1 MLANADCQT
10 HYWCLTHRIR
20 DQARSHME
28 SHNNNKMLFQRLNA
42 MAAPAPP
49 LSHDAIIQDSWSR
62 CRAFGLD
69 HQSAPAFDQLP
80 ADGIAQLLES
90 QNSLVQTTHQEVLP
104 YYENILSNSNCLIM
118 LADNQ
123 GQVLTS
129 WGTQRFIEPSL
140 TRGFSAGAS
149 WIERCS
155 GTNAI
160 GTALACE
167 QAVHIEHDEHFLKAN
182 RFMTGSAAPIFDA
195 ERKVIAVLDVSSDS
209 YLPPS
214 HTLGM
219 VKMMSQTVENR
230 LILNLFHG
238 QHFQLT
244 FNTGLNNL
252 DSQWAGLLIF
262 DETGQVL
269 SANRRADNLLGIS
282 LSRVSVESLFKV
294 SLLELLNQ
302 PDGLP
307 FALQASGRNRFQCLL
322 KRPKQ
327 APIQARLLSETKSS
341 ETKSAESTAPAS
353 IAISL
358 NTLHFGDSRVE
369 KAVRQ
374 AERLLEKD
382 IPLLI
387 HGETGVGKE
396 VFVKAL
402 HQASSR
408 SKQPFIAVNCAAI
421 PAELVESELFGY
433 EKGAFTGANQKGSIG
448 LIRKADKG
456 TLFLDEIG
464 DMPLPTQARLLRVLQ
479 ERCVQ
484 PVGSSELFPVDIRII
499 SATNRS
505 LREQVQLGRFRE
517 DLYYRIGG
525 LTLELPPLRERSD
538 KQALFKRLWEQHR
551 EPSQWAG
558 LSPEVMELFS
568 RHPWPGNLRQV
579 SSVMQVA
586 LAMAE
591 EQPVRPEHLPDD
603 FFVDLEMEPVD
614 SPEPVA
620 VDLNDA
626 EQLNRQLQAAGGNI
640 SHLARRLG
648 VSRNTLYKRLR
659 QVE

>member
-1 MLANADCQT
+1 
-10 HYWCLTHRIR
+10 
-20 DQARSHME
+20 
-28 SHNNNKMLFQRLNA
+28 
-42 MAAPAPP
+42 MAAPALP

-80 ADGIAQLLES
+80 AADIAQLLER
-90 QNSLVQTTHQEVLP
+90 QQSLVQTTHQEMLP

-149 WIERCS
+149 WMERCS

-262 DETGQVL
+262 DESGQVL

-302 PDGLP
+302 PEGLP
-307 FALQASGRNRFQCLL
+307 FALQASGRNRFQCLI

-327 APIQARLLSETKSS
+327 VPIQARVF
-341 ETKSAESTAPAS
+341 AEPSVPTPD
-353 IAISL
+353 AISL
-358 NTLHFGDSRVE
+358 NSLHFGDSRVE

-402 HQASSR
+402 HHASSR

-499 SATNRS
+499 SATNRA

-525 LTLELPPLRERSD
+525 LTLELPPLRERTD
-538 KQALFKRLWEQHR
+538 KQALFKRIWEQHR
-551 EPSQWAG
+551 EPAQWAG
-558 LSPEVMELFS
+558 LSREVMELFS

-603 FFVDLEMEPVD
+603 FFVDLEMEPAD
-614 SPEPVA
+614 SPEPLA

-626 EQLNRQLQAAGGNI
+626 EDLNRQLQAAGGNI

-659 QVE
+659 QAE

>member
-1 MLANADCQT
+1 
-10 HYWCLTHRIR
+10 
-20 DQARSHME
+20 
-28 SHNNNKMLFQRLNA
+28 
-42 MAAPAPP
+42 MAVPASP

-69 HQSAPAFDQLP
+69 HHSVPTFDQLP
-80 ADGIAQLLES
+80 AAGIAQLLES
-90 QNSLVQTTHQEVLP
+90 QHSLVQTTHQEVLP

-302 PDGLP
+302 PEGLP

-327 APIQARLLSETKSS
+327 LPIQARVF
-341 ETKSAESTAPAS
+341 AEPTVSPPA
-353 IAISL
+353 AISL
-358 NTLHFGDSRVE
+358 STLHFGDSRVE

-456 TLFLDEIG
+456 TLFLDEVG

-484 PVGSSELFPVDIRII
+484 PVGSSELFAVDIRII

-538 KQALFKRLWEQHR
+538 KEALFKRLWEQHR
-551 EPSQWAG
+551 EPAQWAG
-558 LSPEVMELFS
+558 LSREVMALFN

-591 EQPVRPEHLPDD
+591 EQPVKPEHLPDD
-603 FFVDLEMEPVD
+603 FFVDLEMEPVET
-614 SPEPVA
+614 PEPLA

-626 EQLNRQLQAAGGNI
+626 EDLNRLLQAAGGNI

-659 QVE
+659 QTE

>member
-1 MLANADCQT
+1 
-10 HYWCLTHRIR
+10 
-20 DQARSHME
+20 
-28 SHNNNKMLFQRLNA
+28 
-42 MAAPAPP
+42 MAAPAPA
-49 LSHDAIIQDSWSR
+49 LSHEAIIQASWSR
-62 CRAFGLD
+62 CRAFGLN
-69 HQSAPAFDQLP
+69 HQSVPAFDQLP
-80 ADGIAQLLES
+80 AEGIAQLLES
-90 QNSLVQTTHQEVLP
+90 QHSLVQTTHQEVLP

-129 WGTQRFIEPSL
+129 WGTQRFIEPKL
-140 TRGFSAGAS
+140 AHGFSAGAS
-149 WIERCS
+149 WMERCS

-230 LILNLFHG
+230 LILNLFRG
-238 QHFQLT
+238 EHFQLT

-269 SANRRADNLLGIS
+269 SANRRADNLLGLR
-282 LSRVSVESLFKV
+282 LSRVSIESLFKV

-307 FALQASGRNRFQCLL
+307 FALQASGSNRFQCLL
-322 KRPKQ
+322 RRPQQVTVK
-327 APIQARLLSETKSS
+327 ARVFS
-341 ETKSAESTAPAS
+341 ESTPSSAPVANV
-353 IAISL
+353 ISL
-358 NTLHFGDSRVE
+358 NTLHLGDSRVE

-408 SKQPFIAVNCAAI
+408 SKQPFVAVNCAAI

-448 LIRKADKG
+448 LIRKADRG

-484 PVGSSELFPVDIRII
+484 PVGSAELFPVDIRII
-499 SATNRS
+499 SATNRL

-551 EPSQWAG
+551 EPTQWAG
-558 LSPEVMELFS
+558 LSREVLDLFE

-579 SSVMQVA
+579 SSVLQVA

-591 EQPVRPEHLPDD
+591 EQPIRPEHLPDD
-603 FFVDLEMEPVD
+603 FFIDLEMEPVET
-614 SPEPVA
+614 PEPLT
-620 VDLNDA
+620 VDLNDI
-626 EQLNRQLQAAGGNI
+626 EDLNRQLQAVGGNI

-659 QVE
+659 QLES

>member
-1 MLANADCQT
+1 
-10 HYWCLTHRIR
+10 
-20 DQARSHME
+20 
-28 SHNNNKMLFQRLNA
+28 
-42 MAAPAPP
+42 MALPALP

-62 CRAFGLD
+62 CRAFGLN

-80 ADGIAQLLES
+80 AEGIAQLLES
-90 QNSLVQTTHQEVLP
+90 QHSLVQTTHQEVLP

-149 WIERCS
+149 WLEHCS

-262 DETGQVL
+262 DESGQVL
-269 SANRRADNLLGIS
+269 SANRRADNLLGIR
-282 LSRVSVESLFKV
+282 LSRVSVESLFNV

-302 PDGLP
+302 PEGLP
-307 FALQASGRNRFQCLL
+307 FALQTRGRNRFQCLL

-327 APIQARLLSETKSS
+327 APIQPRLFSES
-341 ETKSAESTAPAS
+341 KSADPKSAVADAKPAT
-353 IAISL
+353 ISL
-358 NTLHFGDSRVE
+358 KTLHFGDSRVE

-408 SKQPFIAVNCAAI
+408 HKQAFIAVNCAAI

-484 PVGSSELFPVDIRII
+484 PVGSSELFPVDLRII

-538 KQALFKRLWEQHR
+538 KEALFKRLWEQHR
-551 EPSQWAG
+551 EPTQWAG
-558 LSPEVMELFS
+558 LSRDVLELFE

-603 FFVDLEMEPVD
+603 FFVDLEMEPVE
-614 SPEPVA
+614 SAPPLG
-620 VDLNDA
+620 VDLNDIEA
-626 EQLNRQLQAAGGNI
+626 LNRELKAAGGNI

-659 QVE
+659 QAE

>member
-1 MLANADCQT
+1 
-10 HYWCLTHRIR
+10 
-20 DQARSHME
+20 
-28 SHNNNKMLFQRLNA
+28 
-42 MAAPAPP
+42 MALPALP

-62 CRAFGLD
+62 CRAFGLN

-80 ADGIAQLLES
+80 AEGIAQLLES
-90 QNSLVQTTHQEVLP
+90 QHSLVQTTHQEVLP

-149 WIERCS
+149 WLEHCS

-262 DETGQVL
+262 DESGQVL
-269 SANRRADNLLGIS
+269 SANRRADNLLGIR
-282 LSRVSVESLFKV
+282 LSRVSVESLFNV

-302 PDGLP
+302 PEGLP
-307 FALQASGRNRFQCLL
+307 FALQTRGRNRFQCLL

-327 APIQARLLSETKSS
+327 APIQPRLFSES
-341 ETKSAESTAPAS
+341 KSADPKSAVADAKPAT
-353 IAISL
+353 ISL
-358 NTLHFGDSRVE
+358 KTLHFGDSRVE

-408 SKQPFIAVNCAAI
+408 HKQAFIAVNCAAI

-484 PVGSSELFPVDIRII
+484 PVGSSELFAVDIRII

-551 EPSQWAG
+551 EPTQWAG
-558 LSPEVMELFS
+558 LSHEVLELFS

-603 FFVDLEMEPVD
+603 FFVDLEMEPVEA
-614 SPEPVA
+614 PEPLG

-626 EQLNRQLQAAGGNI
+626 QALNRELKAAGGNI

-659 QVE
+659 HLES

>member
-1 MLANADCQT
+1 
-10 HYWCLTHRIR
+10 
-20 DQARSHME
+20 
-28 SHNNNKMLFQRLNA
+28 

-49 LSHDAIIQDSWSR
+49 LSHDAIVQNSWQR

-69 HQSAPAFDQLP
+69 HQSTPAFNQLP
-80 ADGIAQLLES
+80 AAGITHLLDS
-90 QNSLVQTTHQEVLP
+90 HHSLVQTTHQEVLP

-129 WGTQRFIEPSL
+129 WGTQRFIEPNL
-140 TRGFSAGAS
+140 ARGFQAGAS
-149 WIERCS
+149 WRERCS

-262 DETGQVL
+262 DESGQVL
-269 SANRRADNLLGIS
+269 SANRRADNLLGVR
-282 LSRVSVESLFKV
+282 LSRVSVESLFNV

-302 PDGLP
+302 PDDLP
-307 FALQASGRNRFQCLL
+307 FALQTSGRNRFQCLL

-327 APIQARLLSETKSS
+327 ALVQPRVFI
-341 ETKSAESTAPAS
+341 AEAKAAAPS
-353 IAISL
+353 GISL
-358 NTLHFGDSRVE
+358 NSLHFGDSRVE

-408 SKQPFIAVNCAAI
+408 SKQAFIAVNCAAI

-484 PVGSSELFPVDIRII
+484 PVGSSELFAVDLRII

-538 KQALFKRLWEQHR
+538 KEALFKRLWEQHR
-551 EPSQWAG
+551 EPTQWAG
-558 LSPEVMELFS
+558 LSQEVLDLFD

-603 FFVDLEMEPVD
+603 FFVDLEMEPVETCA
-614 SPEPVA
+614 PLGI
-620 VDLNDA
+620 DLNDVEA
-626 EQLNRQLQAAGGNI
+626 LNRELKASGGNI

-659 QVE
+659 QLGG

>member
-1 MLANADCQT
+1 MAEPLAHDTLIQ
-10 HYWCLTHRIR
+10 
-20 DQARSHME
+20 E
-28 SHNNNKMLFQRLNA
+28 SWR
-42 MAAPAPP
+42 
-49 LSHDAIIQDSWSR
+49 R

-69 HQSAPAFDQLP
+69 HQSTPSFDQLP
-80 ADGIAQLLES
+80 AEGISQLLES
-90 QNSLVQTTHQEVLP
+90 QHSLVQTTHQEVLP

-129 WGTQRFIEPSL
+129 WGTQRFIEPKL
-140 TRGFSAGAS
+140 ARGFNPGAS
-149 WIERCS
+149 WRERSS

-160 GTALACE
+160 GTALACA

-195 ERKVIAVLDVSSDS
+195 QREIIAVLDVSSDS

-262 DETGQVL
+262 DESGQVL
-269 SANRRADNLLGIS
+269 SANRRADNLLGIR
-282 LSRVSVESLFKV
+282 LSRVSVESLFNV

-302 PDGLP
+302 PEGLP
-307 FALQASGRNRFQCLL
+307 FALQTRGRNRFQCLL

-327 APIQARLLSETKSS
+327 APIQPRLFSES
-341 ETKSAESTAPAS
+341 KSADPKSAVADAKPAT
-353 IAISL
+353 ISL
-358 NTLHFGDSRVE
+358 KTLHFGDSRVE

-408 SKQPFIAVNCAAI
+408 HKQAFIAVNCAAI

-484 PVGSSELFPVDIRII
+484 PVGSSELFAVDIRII

-551 EPSQWAG
+551 EPTQWAG
-558 LSPEVMELFS
+558 LSDEVLELFS

-603 FFVDLEMEPVD
+603 FFVDLEMEPVEA
-614 SPEPVA
+614 PEPLG

-626 EQLNRQLQAAGGNI
+626 QALNRELKAAGGNI

-659 QVE
+659 HLES

>member
-1 MLANADCQT
+1 
-10 HYWCLTHRIR
+10 
-20 DQARSHME
+20 
-28 SHNNNKMLFQRLNA
+28 
-42 MAAPAPP
+42 
-49 LSHDAIIQDSWSR
+49 
-62 CRAFGLD
+62 
-69 HQSAPAFDQLP
+69 
-80 ADGIAQLLES
+80 
-90 QNSLVQTTHQEVLP
+90 
-104 YYENILSNSNCLIM
+104 
-118 LADNQ
+118 
-123 GQVLTS
+123 
-129 WGTQRFIEPSL
+129 
-140 TRGFSAGAS
+140 
-149 WIERCS
+149 
-155 GTNAI
+155 
-160 GTALACE
+160 
-167 QAVHIEHDEHFLKAN
+167 
-182 RFMTGSAAPIFDA
+182 
-195 ERKVIAVLDVSSDS
+195 VIAVLDVSSDS

-238 QHFQLT
+238 QYFQLT
-244 FNTGLNNL
+244 FNTGLSNL

-262 DETGQVL
+262 DESGQVL
-269 SANRRADNLLGIS
+269 SANRRADNLLGVR
-282 LSRVSVESLFKV
+282 LSRVSVESLFQV

-302 PDGLP
+302 PEGLP
-307 FALQASGRNRFQCLL
+307 FALQTSGRNRFQCVL

-327 APIQARLLSETKSS
+327 TPIQPRVFIDETKVV
-341 ETKSAESTAPAS
+341 EPPKIAAS
-353 IAISL
+353 NAISL
-358 NTLHFGDSRVE
+358 NTLHFGDTRVE

-408 SKQPFIAVNCAAI
+408 SKQAFIAVNCAAI

-484 PVGSSELFPVDIRII
+484 PVGSSELFAVDLRII

-525 LTLELPPLRERSD
+525 LTLELPPLRERTD
-538 KQALFKRLWEQHR
+538 KEALFKRLWEQHR
-551 EPSQWAG
+551 EPAQWAG
-558 LSPEVMELFS
+558 LSRDVLELFD

-603 FFVDLEMEPVD
+603 FFVDLEMEPVETAD
-614 SPEPVA
+614 PLA
-620 VDLNDA
+620 IDLNDSEA
-626 EQLNRQLQAAGGNI
+626 LNRELQLAGGNI

-659 QVE
+659 QIEG

>member
-1 MLANADCQT
+1 MSTPLA
-10 HYWCLTHRIR
+10 
-20 DQARSHME
+20 
-28 SHNNNKMLFQRLNA
+28 
-42 MAAPAPP
+42 
-49 LSHDAIIQDSWSR
+49 HDAIIQDSWRR
-62 CRAFGLD
+62 CRAYGLD
-69 HQSAPAFDQLP
+69 HQSTPSFDQLP
-80 ADGIAQLLES
+80 ADGVSQLLES
-90 QNSLVQTTHQEVLP
+90 QHSLVQTTHQEVLP

-129 WGTQRFIEPSL
+129 WGTQRFIEPKL
-140 TRGFSAGAS
+140 ARGFSAGAS
-149 WIERCS
+149 WMERSS

-160 GTALACE
+160 GTALACA

-195 ERKVIAVLDVSSDS
+195 QREIIAVLDVSSDS

-230 LILNLFHG
+230 LILNLFRG
-238 QHFQLT
+238 EHFQLT

-262 DETGQVL
+262 DESGQVL

-282 LSRVSVESLFKV
+282 LSRVLIDSLFKV

-302 PDGLP
+302 PEGLP
-307 FALQASGRNRFQCLL
+307 FSLQAAGRNRFQCLL

-327 APIQARLLSETKSS
+327 APVQARVFVETK
-341 ETKSAESTAPAS
+341 KPRESGPT
-353 IAISL
+353 AISL
-358 NTLHFGDSRVE
+358 KTLHFGDARVE

-408 SKQPFIAVNCAAI
+408 SQQAFIAVNCAAI

-484 PVGSSELFPVDIRII
+484 PVGSSELYPVDLRII

-525 LTLELPPLRERSD
+525 LTLELPPLRERTD
-538 KQALFKRLWEQHR
+538 KQALFKQLWQQHR
-551 EPSQWAG
+551 EPTQWAG
-558 LSPEVMELFS
+558 LSNEVLALFEQ
-568 RHPWPGNLRQV
+568 HPWPGNLRQV
-579 SSVMQVA
+579 SSVLQVA

-591 EQPVRPEHLPDD
+591 ELPIRVEHLPDD
-603 FFVDLEMEPVD
+603 FFVDLNGLV
-614 SPEPVA
+614 PEPA
-620 VDLNDA
+620 GEKLDDSMDLA
-626 EQLNRQLQAAGGNI
+626 LRLKAAGGNI
-640 SHLARRLG
+640 SHLARELG

-659 QVE
+659 QNGNSV

>member
-1 MLANADCQT
+1 
-10 HYWCLTHRIR
+10 
-20 DQARSHME
+20 
-28 SHNNNKMLFQRLNA
+28 
-42 MAAPAPP
+42 MAAPASP
-49 LSHDAIIQDSWSR
+49 LSHDTIIQDSWSR
-62 CRAFGLD
+62 CRAFGLN

-80 ADGIAQLLES
+80 AEGIAQLLES
-90 QNSLVQTTHQEVLP
+90 QHSLVQTTHEEVLP

-149 WIERCS
+149 WMERCS

-244 FNTGLNNL
+244 FNTGLTNL

-302 PDGLP
+302 PEGLP

-327 APIQARLLSETKSS
+327 VPIQARLFSETRSM
-341 ETKSAESTAPAS
+341 EPAVATPA
-353 IAISL
+353 AISL

-558 LSPEVMELFS
+558 LSREVVELFD

-603 FFVDLEMEPVD
+603 FFVDLEMEPVE
-614 SPEPVA
+614 SPEPLA

-626 EQLNRQLQAAGGNI
+626 EDLNRLLQAAGGNI

-659 QVE
+659 QSDS

>member
-1 MLANADCQT
+1 
-10 HYWCLTHRIR
+10 
-20 DQARSHME
+20 
-28 SHNNNKMLFQRLNA
+28 
-42 MAAPAPP
+42 
-49 LSHDAIIQDSWSR
+49 
-62 CRAFGLD
+62 
-69 HQSAPAFDQLP
+69 
-80 ADGIAQLLES
+80 
-90 QNSLVQTTHQEVLP
+90 
-104 YYENILSNSNCLIM
+104 M

-129 WGTQRFIEPSL
+129 WGTQRFIEPKL
-140 TRGFSAGAS
+140 AHGFSAGAS
-149 WIERCS
+149 WMERCT

-230 LILNLFHG
+230 LILNLFRG
-238 QHFQLT
+238 EHFQLT

-262 DETGQVL
+262 DESGQVL
-269 SANRRADNLLGIS
+269 SANRRADNLLGLS
-282 LSRVSVESLFKV
+282 LSRVSIESLFKV

-307 FALQASGRNRFQCLL
+307 FALQASGSNRFQCLL
-322 KRPKQ
+322 RRPSQVSIKARVFTEP
-327 APIQARLLSETKSS
+327 APMPTS
-341 ETKSAESTAPAS
+341 APAS
-353 IAISL
+353 HVISL

-408 SKQPFIAVNCAAI
+408 CKQPFIAVNCAAI

-433 EKGAFTGANQKGSIG
+433 EKKAPSPAP
-448 LIRKADKG
+448 IRKA
-456 TLFLDEIG
+456 
-464 DMPLPTQARLLRVLQ
+464 A
-479 ERCVQ
+479 
-484 PVGSSELFPVDIRII
+484 
-499 SATNRS
+499 SA
-505 LREQVQLGRFRE
+505 
-517 DLYYRIGG
+517 
-525 LTLELPPLRERSD
+525 
-538 KQALFKRLWEQHR
+538 
-551 EPSQWAG
+551 
-558 LSPEVMELFS
+558 
-568 RHPWPGNLRQV
+568 
-579 SSVMQVA
+579 
-586 LAMAE
+586 
-591 EQPVRPEHLPDD
+591 
-603 FFVDLEMEPVD
+603 
-614 SPEPVA
+614 
-620 VDLNDA
+620 
-626 EQLNRQLQAAGGNI
+626 
-640 SHLARRLG
+640 
-648 VSRNTLYKRLR
+648 
-659 QVE
+659 

>member
-1 MLANADCQT
+1 MAEPLAHDTLIQ
-10 HYWCLTHRIR
+10 
-20 DQARSHME
+20 E
-28 SHNNNKMLFQRLNA
+28 SWR
-42 MAAPAPP
+42 
-49 LSHDAIIQDSWSR
+49 R

-69 HQSAPAFDQLP
+69 HQSTPSFDQLP
-80 ADGIAQLLES
+80 AEGISQLLES
-90 QNSLVQTTHQEVLP
+90 QHSLVQTTHQEVLP

-129 WGTQRFIEPSL
+129 WGTQRFIEPKL
-140 TRGFSAGAS
+140 ARGFNPGAS
-149 WIERCS
+149 WMERSS

-160 GTALACE
+160 GTALACA

-195 ERKVIAVLDVSSDS
+195 QREIIAVLDVSSDS

-262 DETGQVL
+262 DESGQVL
-269 SANRRADNLLGIS
+269 SANRRADNLLGVR

-294 SLLELLNQ
+294 SLLELINQ

-307 FALQASGRNRFQCLL
+307 FALQTSGRNRFQCLL

-327 APIQARLLSETKSS
+327 ASIQPRVFA
-341 ETKSAESTAPAS
+341 AEPKTAAPT
-353 IAISL
+353 AISL
-358 NTLHFGDSRVE
+358 NTLHFGDARVE

-408 SKQPFIAVNCAAI
+408 SKQAFIAVNCAAI

-484 PVGSSELFPVDIRII
+484 PVGSSELFAVDLRII

-525 LTLELPPLRERSD
+525 LTLELPPLRERND
-538 KQALFKRLWEQHR
+538 KEALFKRLWEQHR
-551 EPSQWAG
+551 EPTQWAG
-558 LSPEVMELFS
+558 LSQEVLELFS

-591 EQPVRPEHLPDD
+591 EQPVRLEHLPDD
-603 FFVDLEMEPVD
+603 FFVDLEMEPVE
-614 SPEPVA
+614 SAAPLGL
-620 VDLNDA
+620 DLNDVEA
-626 EQLNRQLQAAGGNI
+626 LNRKLKASGGNI

-659 QVE
+659 QIEG

>member
-1 MLANADCQT
+1 
-10 HYWCLTHRIR
+10 
-20 DQARSHME
+20 
-28 SHNNNKMLFQRLNA
+28 
-42 MAAPAPP
+42 MAAPASP
-49 LSHDAIIQDSWSR
+49 LSHDAIVQTSWQR

-69 HQSAPAFDQLP
+69 HQSTPAFDQLP
-80 ADGIAQLLES
+80 AAGIAQLLDS
-90 QNSLVQTTHQEVLP
+90 HHSLVQTTHQEVLP

-140 TRGFSAGAS
+140 ARGFQAGAS
-149 WIERCS
+149 WMERSS

-262 DETGQVL
+262 DESGQVL
-269 SANRRADNLLGIS
+269 SANRRADNLLGVR

-294 SLLELLNQ
+294 SLLELINQ
-302 PDGLP
+302 PEGMP
-307 FALQASGRNRFQCLL
+307 FALQTSGRNRFQCLL

-327 APIQARLLSETKSS
+327 APVQARVFV
-341 ETKSAESTAPAS
+341 AEDKPAPAS
-353 IAISL
+353 VISL

-408 SKQPFIAVNCAAI
+408 SKQAFIAVNCAAI

-484 PVGSSELFPVDIRII
+484 PVGSSELFPVDLRII

-538 KQALFKRLWEQHR
+538 KQALFKRLWQQHR
-551 EPSQWAG
+551 EPTQWAG
-558 LSPEVMELFS
+558 LSPEVLELFEK
-568 RHPWPGNLRQV
+568 HPWPGNLRQV

-603 FFVDLEMEPVD
+603 FFVDLEMEPV
-614 SPEPVA
+614 ETA
-620 VDLNDA
+620 VPLGLDLNDA
-626 EQLNRQLQAAGGNI
+626 EALNRELKAAGGNI
-640 SHLARRLG
+640 SYLARRLG

-659 QVE
+659 QIGN

>member
-1 MLANADCQT
+1 
-10 HYWCLTHRIR
+10 
-20 DQARSHME
+20 
-28 SHNNNKMLFQRLNA
+28 
-42 MAAPAPP
+42 MAAPASP
-49 LSHDAIIQDSWSR
+49 LSHDAIVQTSWQR

-80 ADGIAQLLES
+80 AAGIARLLDS
-90 QNSLVQTTHQEVLP
+90 HHSLVQTTHQEVLP

-129 WGTQRFIEPSL
+129 WGTQRFIEPNL
-140 TRGFSAGAS
+140 ARGFQAGAS
-149 WIERCS
+149 WMERSS

-262 DETGQVL
+262 DESGQVL
-269 SANRRADNLLGIS
+269 SANRRADNLLGVR

-294 SLLELLNQ
+294 SLLELINQ
-302 PDGLP
+302 PEGLP
-307 FALQASGRNRFQCLL
+307 FALQTSGRNRFQCLL

-327 APIQARLLSETKSS
+327 APVQARVFV
-341 ETKSAESTAPAS
+341 AEDKPAPAS
-353 IAISL
+353 AISL

-408 SKQPFIAVNCAAI
+408 QKQAFIAVNCAAI

-484 PVGSSELFPVDIRII
+484 PVGSSELFPVDLRII

-551 EPSQWAG
+551 EPTQWAG
-558 LSPEVMELFS
+558 LSPEVLELFEK
-568 RHPWPGNLRQV
+568 HPWPGNLRQV

-603 FFVDLEMEPVD
+603 FFVDLEMEPVETAA
-614 SPEPVA
+614 PLGL
-620 VDLNDA
+620 DLNDVEA
-626 EQLNRQLQAAGGNI
+626 LNRELKAAGGNI

-659 QVE
+659 QIGN

>member
-1 MLANADCQT
+1 
-10 HYWCLTHRIR
+10 
-20 DQARSHME
+20 
-28 SHNNNKMLFQRLNA
+28 
-42 MAAPAPP
+42 MAAPAPLLP
-49 LSHDAIIQDSWSR
+49 HDTIIQDSWRR

-69 HQSAPAFDQLP
+69 HQSAPSFDQLP
-80 ADGIAQLLES
+80 AEGISQLLES
-90 QNSLVQTTHQEVLP
+90 QHALVQTTHQEVLP

-129 WGTQRFIEPSL
+129 WGTQRFIEPKL
-140 TRGFSAGAS
+140 ARGFSAGAS
-149 WIERCS
+149 WRERS
-155 GTNAI
+155 TGTNAI
-160 GTALACE
+160 GTALACA

-195 ERKVIAVLDVSSDS
+195 NREIIAVLDVSSDS

-230 LILNLFHG
+230 LILNLFG
-238 QHFQLT
+238 GEHFQLT

-262 DETGQVL
+262 DESGQVL

-282 LSRVSVESLFKV
+282 LSRVMIDSLFKV

-302 PDGLP
+302 PEGLP
-307 FALQASGRNRFQCLL
+307 FALQAAGSNRFQCLL

-327 APIQARLLSETKSS
+327 APVQARVFSE
-341 ETKSAESTAPAS
+341 PAAVP
-353 IAISL
+353 IGL
-358 NTLHFGDSRVE
+358 KTLHFGDSRVE

-408 SKQPFIAVNCAAI
+408 SQQAFIAVNCAAI

-484 PVGSSELFPVDIRII
+484 PVGSSELFPVDLRII

-505 LREQVQLGRFRE
+505 LREQVQIGRFRE

-538 KQALFKRLWEQHR
+538 KQALFKQLWQQHR
-551 EPSQWAG
+551 EPTQWAG
-558 LSPEVMELFS
+558 LSTEVLALFE

-591 EQPVRPEHLPDD
+591 DQPIRPEHLPDD
-603 FFVDLEMEPVD
+603 FFVDLGQASPSTPPVMGDLDD
-614 SPEPVA
+614 SQNLQQRLAA
-620 VDLNDA
+620 V
-626 EQLNRQLQAAGGNI
+626 GGNI
-640 SHLARRLG
+640 SHLARELG

-659 QVE
+659 DAP

>member
-1 MLANADCQT
+1 
-10 HYWCLTHRIR
+10 
-20 DQARSHME
+20 
-28 SHNNNKMLFQRLNA
+28 
-42 MAAPAPP
+42 
-49 LSHDAIIQDSWSR
+49 
-62 CRAFGLD
+62 
-69 HQSAPAFDQLP
+69 
-80 ADGIAQLLES
+80 
-90 QNSLVQTTHQEVLP
+90 
-104 YYENILSNSNCLIM
+104 
-118 LADNQ
+118 
-123 GQVLTS
+123 
-129 WGTQRFIEPSL
+129 
-140 TRGFSAGAS
+140 
-149 WIERCS
+149 
-155 GTNAI
+155 
-160 GTALACE
+160 
-167 QAVHIEHDEHFLKAN
+167 
-182 RFMTGSAAPIFDA
+182 
-195 ERKVIAVLDVSSDS
+195 
-209 YLPPS
+209 
-214 HTLGM
+214 M

-262 DETGQVL
+262 DESGQVL
-269 SANRRADNLLGIS
+269 SANRRADNLLGVR

-302 PDGLP
+302 PEGLP
-307 FALQASGRNRFQCLL
+307 FALQTSGRNRFQCLL

-327 APIQARLLSETKSS
+327 MPIQPRVFAAPEPVASR
-341 ETKSAESTAPAS
+341 SAAS
-353 IAISL
+353 AISL

-408 SKQPFIAVNCAAI
+408 NRQAFIAVNCAAI

-484 PVGSSELFPVDIRII
+484 PVGSSELFPVDLRII

-558 LSPEVMELFS
+558 LSHEVLELFI

-603 FFVDLEMEPVD
+603 FFVDLEMEPVE
-614 SPEPVA
+614 SAAPLGI
-620 VDLNDA
+620 DLNDA
-626 EQLNRQLQAAGGNI
+626 EALSRELKAAGGNI

-659 QVE
+659 QPGE

>member
-1 MLANADCQT
+1 
-10 HYWCLTHRIR
+10 
-20 DQARSHME
+20 
-28 SHNNNKMLFQRLNA
+28 
-42 MAAPAPP
+42 MAAPLA
-49 LSHDAIIQDSWSR
+49 HDTLIQESWRR

-69 HQSAPAFDQLP
+69 HQSAPSFDRLP
-80 ADGIAQLLES
+80 AEGISQLLES
-90 QNSLVQTTHQEVLP
+90 QHSLVQTTHQEVLP

-129 WGTQRFIEPSL
+129 WGTQRFITPTL
-140 TRGFSAGAS
+140 ARGFNAGAS
-149 WIERCS
+149 WQES
-155 GTNAI
+155 ATGTNAI
-160 GTALACE
+160 GTALACA

-195 ERKVIAVLDVSSDS
+195 QREIIAVLDVSSDS

-230 LILNLFHG
+230 LILNLFRG
-238 QHFQLT
+238 EHFQLT

-262 DETGQVL
+262 DESGQVL

-282 LSRVSVESLFKV
+282 LSRVMIDSLFKV

-302 PDGLP
+302 PEGLP
-307 FALQASGRNRFQCLL
+307 FSLQAAGRNRFQCVL
-322 KRPKQ
+322 KRPKKT
-327 APIQARLLSETKSS
+327 PVQARVFTVPAPSEPT
-341 ETKSAESTAPAS
+341 PAS
-353 IAISL
+353 PSVIGLKA
-358 NTLHFGDSRVE
+358 LHFGDSRVE

-402 HQASSR
+402 HLASSR
-408 SKQPFIAVNCAAI
+408 SQQAFIAVNCAAI

-433 EKGAFTGANQKGSIG
+433 EKGAFTGASQKGSIG

-484 PVGSSELFPVDIRII
+484 PVGSSQLFPVDLRII
-499 SATNRS
+499 SATNRV
-505 LREQVQLGRFRE
+505 LREWVQAGRFRE

-525 LTLELPPLRERSD
+525 LALELPPLRERAD
-538 KQALFKRLWEQHR
+538 KQALFQQLWQQHR
-551 EPSQWAG
+551 EPTQRAG
-558 LSPEVMELFS
+558 LSAEVLRLFEQ
-568 RHPWPGNLRQV
+568 HPWPGNLRQA
-579 SSVMQVA
+579 SSVLQVA

-591 EQPVRPEHLPDD
+591 DQPVRPEHLPDD
-603 FFVDLEMEPVD
+603 FFVDLKGVSPPPHEHLGD
-614 SPEPVA
+614 SL
-620 VDLNDA
+620 DLTH
-626 EQLNRQLQAAGGNI
+626 RLQAVGGNI
-640 SHLARRLG
+640 SHLARELG

-659 QVE
+659 QNDG

>member
-1 MLANADCQT
+1 
-10 HYWCLTHRIR
+10 
-20 DQARSHME
+20 
-28 SHNNNKMLFQRLNA
+28 
-42 MAAPAPP
+42 MAAPAPLLP
-49 LSHDAIIQDSWSR
+49 HDTIIQDSWRR

-69 HQSAPAFDQLP
+69 HQSAPSFDQLP
-80 ADGIAQLLES
+80 AEGISQLLES
-90 QNSLVQTTHQEVLP
+90 QHALVQTTHQEVLP

-129 WGTQRFIEPSL
+129 WGTQRFIEPKL
-140 TRGFSAGAS
+140 ARGFSAGAS
-149 WIERCS
+149 WRERS
-155 GTNAI
+155 TGTNAI
-160 GTALACE
+160 GTALACA

-195 ERKVIAVLDVSSDS
+195 NREIIAVLDVSSDS

-230 LILNLFHG
+230 LILNLFG
-238 QHFQLT
+238 GEHFQLT

-262 DETGQVL
+262 DESGQVL

-282 LSRVSVESLFKV
+282 LSRVMIDSLFKV

-302 PDGLP
+302 PEGLP
-307 FALQASGRNRFQCLL
+307 FALQAAGSNRFQCLL

-327 APIQARLLSETKSS
+327 VPVQARVFSE
-341 ETKSAESTAPAS
+341 PAAVP
-353 IAISL
+353 IGL
-358 NTLHFGDSRVE
+358 KTLHFGDSRVE

-408 SKQPFIAVNCAAI
+408 SQQAFIAVNCAAI

-484 PVGSSELFPVDIRII
+484 PVGSSELFPVDLRII

-505 LREQVQLGRFRE
+505 LREQVQIGRFRE

-538 KQALFKRLWEQHR
+538 KQALFKQLWQQHR
-551 EPSQWAG
+551 EPTQWAG
-558 LSPEVMELFS
+558 LSIEVLALFE

-591 EQPVRPEHLPDD
+591 DQPIRPEHLPDD
-603 FFVDLEMEPVD
+603 FFVDLGQASPSTPPVMGDLDD
-614 SPEPVA
+614 SQNLQQRLAA
-620 VDLNDA
+620 V
-626 EQLNRQLQAAGGNI
+626 GGNI
-640 SHLARRLG
+640 SHLARELG

-659 QVE
+659 DAP

>member
-1 MLANADCQT
+1 
-10 HYWCLTHRIR
+10 
-20 DQARSHME
+20 
-28 SHNNNKMLFQRLNA
+28 
-42 MAAPAPP
+42 MALPALP

-62 CRAFGLD
+62 CRAFGLS

-80 ADGIAQLLES
+80 AEGIAQLLES
-90 QNSLVQTTHQEVLP
+90 QHSLVQTTHQEVLP

-149 WIERCS
+149 WLEHCS

-262 DETGQVL
+262 DESGQVL
-269 SANRRADNLLGIS
+269 SANRRADNLLGIR
-282 LSRVSVESLFKV
+282 LSRVSVESLFNV

-302 PDGLP
+302 PEGLP
-307 FALQASGRNRFQCLL
+307 FALQTRGRNRFQCLL

-327 APIQARLLSETKSS
+327 APIQPRLFSES
-341 ETKSAESTAPAS
+341 KSADPKSAVADAKPAT
-353 IAISL
+353 ISL
-358 NTLHFGDSRVE
+358 ETLHFGDSRVE

-408 SKQPFIAVNCAAI
+408 HKQAFIAVNCAAI

-484 PVGSSELFPVDIRII
+484 PVGSSDLFAVDIRII

-551 EPSQWAG
+551 
-558 LSPEVMELFS
+558 SPPNGRV
-568 RHPWPGNLRQV
+568 
-579 SSVMQVA
+579 
-586 LAMAE
+586 LAM
-591 EQPVRPEHLPDD
+591 R
-603 FFVDLEMEPVD
+603 FW
-614 SPEPVA
+614 SCSA
-620 VDLNDA
+620 VIRGPA
-626 EQLNRQLQAAGGNI
+626 TCARSAA
-640 SHLARRLG
+640 
-648 VSRNTLYKRLR
+648 
-659 QVE
+659 

>member
-1 MLANADCQT
+1 
-10 HYWCLTHRIR
+10 
-20 DQARSHME
+20 
-28 SHNNNKMLFQRLNA
+28 
-42 MAAPAPP
+42 MAAPASP
-49 LSHDAIIQDSWSR
+49 LSHDAIVQTSWQR

-80 ADGIAQLLES
+80 AAGIARLLDS
-90 QNSLVQTTHQEVLP
+90 HHSLVQTTHQEVLP

-129 WGTQRFIEPSL
+129 WGTQRFIEPNL
-140 TRGFSAGAS
+140 ARGFQAGAS
-149 WIERCS
+149 WMERSS

-262 DETGQVL
+262 DESGQVL
-269 SANRRADNLLGIS
+269 SANRRADNLLGVR

-294 SLLELLNQ
+294 SLLELINQ
-302 PDGLP
+302 PEGLP
-307 FALQASGRNRFQCLL
+307 FALQTSGRNRFQCLL

-327 APIQARLLSETKSS
+327 TPVQARVFV
-341 ETKSAESTAPAS
+341 AEDKPAPAS
-353 IAISL
+353 AISL

-408 SKQPFIAVNCAAI
+408 QKQAFIAVNCAAI

-484 PVGSSELFPVDIRII
+484 PVGSSELFPVDLRII

-551 EPSQWAG
+551 EPTQWAG
-558 LSPEVMELFS
+558 LSPEVLELFEK
-568 RHPWPGNLRQV
+568 HPWPGNLRQV

-603 FFVDLEMEPVD
+603 FFVDLEMEPVETAA
-614 SPEPVA
+614 PLGL
-620 VDLNDA
+620 DLNDVEA
-626 EQLNRQLQAAGGNI
+626 LNRELKAAGGNI

-659 QVE
+659 QAE

>member
-1 MLANADCQT
+1 
-10 HYWCLTHRIR
+10 
-20 DQARSHME
+20 
-28 SHNNNKMLFQRLNA
+28 
-42 MAAPAPP
+42 MAAPAPLLP
-49 LSHDAIIQDSWSR
+49 HDTIIQDSWRR

-69 HQSAPAFDQLP
+69 HQSAPSFDQLP
-80 ADGIAQLLES
+80 AEGISQLLES
-90 QNSLVQTTHQEVLP
+90 QHALVQTTHQEVLP

-129 WGTQRFIEPSL
+129 WGTQRFIDPKL
-140 TRGFSAGAS
+140 ARGFNAGAS
-149 WIERCS
+149 WMERAT

-160 GTALACE
+160 GTALACA

-195 ERKVIAVLDVSSDS
+195 NREIIAVLDVSSDS

-230 LILNLFHG
+230 LILNLFG
-238 QHFQLT
+238 GEHFQLT

-262 DETGQVL
+262 DESGQVL

-282 LSRVSVESLFKV
+282 LSRVKIDSLFKV

-302 PDGLP
+302 PEGLP
-307 FALQASGRNRFQCLL
+307 FALQAAGRNRFQCLL

-327 APIQARLLSETKSS
+327 APVQARVFSEPTP
-341 ETKSAESTAPAS
+341 AP
-353 IAISL
+353 IGL
-358 NTLHFGDSRVE
+358 KTLHFGDSRVE

-408 SKQPFIAVNCAAI
+408 SQQAFIAVNCAAI

-484 PVGSSELFPVDIRII
+484 PVGSSELFPVDLRII

-505 LREQVQLGRFRE
+505 LREQVQIGRFRE

-538 KQALFKRLWEQHR
+538 KQALFKQLWQQHR
-551 EPSQWAG
+551 EPTQWAG
-558 LSPEVMELFS
+558 LSAEVLALFEQ
-568 RHPWPGNLRQV
+568 HPWPGNLRQV

-586 LAMAE
+586 LVMAE
-591 EQPVRPEHLPDD
+591 DQPIRPEHLPDD
-603 FFVDLEMEPVD
+603 FFVDL
-614 SPEPVA
+614 
-620 VDLNDA
+620 
-626 EQLNRQLQAAGGNI
+626 RQAAPSAPVVMDDLDDSQNLQQRLAAVGGNI
-640 SHLARRLG
+640 SHLARELG

-659 QVE
+659 AAP

>member
-1 MLANADCQT
+1 
-10 HYWCLTHRIR
+10 
-20 DQARSHME
+20 
-28 SHNNNKMLFQRLNA
+28 
-42 MAAPAPP
+42 MAAPASP
-49 LSHDAIIQDSWSR
+49 LSHDAIVQTSWQR

-80 ADGIAQLLES
+80 AAGIARLLDS
-90 QNSLVQTTHQEVLP
+90 HHSLVQTTHQEVLP

-129 WGTQRFIEPSL
+129 WGTQRFIEPNL
-140 TRGFSAGAS
+140 ARGFQAGAS
-149 WIERCS
+149 WMERSS

-262 DETGQVL
+262 DESGQVL
-269 SANRRADNLLGIS
+269 SANRRADNLLGVR

-294 SLLELLNQ
+294 SLLELINQ
-302 PDGLP
+302 PEGLP
-307 FALQASGRNRFQCLL
+307 FALQTSGRNRFQCLL

-327 APIQARLLSETKSS
+327 APVQARVFV
-341 ETKSAESTAPAS
+341 AEDKPAPAS
-353 IAISL
+353 AISL

-408 SKQPFIAVNCAAI
+408 QKQAFIAVNCAAI

-484 PVGSSELFPVDIRII
+484 PVGSSELFPVDLRII

-551 EPSQWAG
+551 EPTQWAG
-558 LSPEVMELFS
+558 LSQEVLELFEK
-568 RHPWPGNLRQV
+568 HPWPGNLRQV

-603 FFVDLEMEPVD
+603 FFVDLEMEPVETTA
-614 SPEPVA
+614 PLGL
-620 VDLNDA
+620 DLNDVEA
-626 EQLNRQLQAAGGNI
+626 LNRELKAAGGNI

-659 QVE
+659 QAE

>member
-1 MLANADCQT
+1 
-10 HYWCLTHRIR
+10 
-20 DQARSHME
+20 
-28 SHNNNKMLFQRLNA
+28 
-42 MAAPAPP
+42 MAAPASP
-49 LSHDAIIQDSWSR
+49 LSHDAIVQTSWQR

-69 HQSAPAFDQLP
+69 HQSTPAFDQLP
-80 ADGIAQLLES
+80 AAGIARLLDS
-90 QNSLVQTTHQEVLP
+90 HHSLVQTTHQEVLP

-129 WGTQRFIEPSL
+129 WGTQRFIEPTL
-140 TRGFSAGAS
+140 ARGFQAGAS
-149 WIERCS
+149 WMERSS

-262 DETGQVL
+262 DESGQVL
-269 SANRRADNLLGIS
+269 SANRRADNLLGVR

-294 SLLELLNQ
+294 SLLELINQ
-302 PDGLP
+302 PEGMP
-307 FALQASGRNRFQCLL
+307 FALQTSGRNRFQCLL

-327 APIQARLLSETKSS
+327 APVQARVFV
-341 ETKSAESTAPAS
+341 AEDQPAPAS
-353 IAISL
+353 VISL

-408 SKQPFIAVNCAAI
+408 SRQAFIAVNCAAI

-484 PVGSSELFPVDIRII
+484 PVGSSELFAVDLRII

-551 EPSQWAG
+551 EPTQWAG
-558 LSPEVMELFS
+558 LSPEVLELFEK
-568 RHPWPGNLRQV
+568 HPWPGNLRQV

-603 FFVDLEMEPVD
+603 FFVDLEMEPVETA
-614 SPEPVA
+614 PPLGL
-620 VDLNDA
+620 DLNDVEA
-626 EQLNRQLQAAGGNI
+626 LNRELKAAGGNI

-659 QVE
+659 QAE

>member
-1 MLANADCQT
+1 
-10 HYWCLTHRIR
+10 
-20 DQARSHME
+20 
-28 SHNNNKMLFQRLNA
+28 
-42 MAAPAPP
+42 MALPALP

-62 CRAFGLD
+62 CRAFGLN

-80 ADGIAQLLES
+80 AEGIAQLLES
-90 QNSLVQTTHQEVLP
+90 QHSLVQTTHQEVLP

-149 WIERCS
+149 WLEHCS

-262 DETGQVL
+262 DESGQVL
-269 SANRRADNLLGIS
+269 SANRRADNLLGIR
-282 LSRVSVESLFKV
+282 LSRVSVESLFNV

-302 PDGLP
+302 PEGLP
-307 FALQASGRNRFQCLL
+307 FALQTRGRNRFQCLL

-327 APIQARLLSETKSS
+327 APIQPRLFSES
-341 ETKSAESTAPAS
+341 KSADPKSAVADAKPAT
-353 IAISL
+353 ISL
-358 NTLHFGDSRVE
+358 KTLHFGDSRVE

-408 SKQPFIAVNCAAI
+408 HKQAFIAVNCAAI

-551 EPSQWAG
+551 EPTQWAG
-558 LSPEVMELFS
+558 LSDEVLELFS

-603 FFVDLEMEPVD
+603 FFVDLEMEPVEA
-614 SPEPVA
+614 PEPVG

-626 EQLNRQLQAAGGNI
+626 QALNRELKAAGGNI

-659 QVE
+659 HLES

>member
-1 MLANADCQT
+1 
-10 HYWCLTHRIR
+10 
-20 DQARSHME
+20 
-28 SHNNNKMLFQRLNA
+28 
-42 MAAPAPP
+42 MAAPAPLLP
-49 LSHDAIIQDSWSR
+49 HDTIIQDSWRR

-69 HQSAPAFDQLP
+69 HQSAPSFDQLP
-80 ADGIAQLLES
+80 AEGISQLLES
-90 QNSLVQTTHQEVLP
+90 QHALVQTTHQEVLP

-129 WGTQRFIEPSL
+129 WGTQRFIEPKL
-140 TRGFSAGAS
+140 ARGFSAGAS
-149 WIERCS
+149 WRERS
-155 GTNAI
+155 TGTNAI
-160 GTALACE
+160 GTALACA

-195 ERKVIAVLDVSSDS
+195 NREIIAVLDVSSDS

-230 LILNLFHG
+230 LILNLFG
-238 QHFQLT
+238 GEHFQLT

-262 DETGQVL
+262 DESGQVL

-282 LSRVSVESLFKV
+282 LSRVMIDSLFKV

-302 PDGLP
+302 PEGLP
-307 FALQASGRNRFQCLL
+307 FALQAAGSNRFQCLL

-327 APIQARLLSETKSS
+327 VPVQARVFSE
-341 ETKSAESTAPAS
+341 PAAVP
-353 IAISL
+353 IGL
-358 NTLHFGDSRVE
+358 KTLHFGDSRVE

-408 SKQPFIAVNCAAI
+408 SQQAFIAVNCAAI

-484 PVGSSELFPVDIRII
+484 PVGSSELFPVDLRII

-505 LREQVQLGRFRE
+505 LREQVQIGRFRE

-538 KQALFKRLWEQHR
+538 KQALFKQLWQQHR
-551 EPSQWAG
+551 EPTQWAG
-558 LSPEVMELFS
+558 LSTEVLALFE

-591 EQPVRPEHLPDD
+591 DQPIRPEHLPDD
-603 FFVDLEMEPVD
+603 FFVDLDQASPSAPPVMGDLDD
-614 SPEPVA
+614 SQNLQQRLAA
-620 VDLNDA
+620 V
-626 EQLNRQLQAAGGNI
+626 GGNI
-640 SHLARRLG
+640 SHLARELG

-659 QVE
+659 DAP

>member
-1 MLANADCQT
+1 
-10 HYWCLTHRIR
+10 
-20 DQARSHME
+20 
-28 SHNNNKMLFQRLNA
+28 
-42 MAAPAPP
+42 MAAPAPA
-49 LSHDAIIQDSWSR
+49 LSHEAIIQASWSR
-62 CRAFGLD
+62 CRAFGLN
-69 HQSAPAFDQLP
+69 HQSVPAFDQLP
-80 ADGIAQLLES
+80 AQGIAQLLES
-90 QNSLVQTTHQEVLP
+90 QHSLVQTTHQEVLP

-129 WGTQRFIEPSL
+129 WGTQRFIEPKL
-140 TRGFSAGAS
+140 AHGFSAGAS
-149 WIERCS
+149 WMERCT

-230 LILNLFHG
+230 LILNLFRG
-238 QHFQLT
+238 EHFQLT

-262 DETGQVL
+262 DESGQVL
-269 SANRRADNLLGIS
+269 SANRRADNLLGLS
-282 LSRVSVESLFKV
+282 LSRVSIESLFKV

-302 PDGLP
+302 PDDLP
-307 FALQASGRNRFQCLL
+307 FALQASGSNRFQCLL
-322 KRPKQ
+322 RRPSQVSIKARVFTEP
-327 APIQARLLSETKSS
+327 APTPAS
-341 ETKSAESTAPAS
+341 APA
-353 IAISL
+353 AHVISL

-408 SKQPFIAVNCAAI
+408 CKQPFIAVNCAAI

-448 LIRKADKG
+448 LIRKADRG

-484 PVGSSELFPVDIRII
+484 PVGSAELFPVDIRII

-538 KQALFKRLWEQHR
+538 KQALFKRLWEHHR
-551 EPSQWAG
+551 EPTQWAG
-558 LSPEVMELFS
+558 LSREVLDLFE

-579 SSVMQVA
+579 SSVLQVA

-591 EQPVRPEHLPDD
+591 EQPIRPEHLPDD
-603 FFVDLEMEPVD
+603 FFVDLEMEPVET
-614 SPEPVA
+614 PEPLT

-626 EQLNRQLQAAGGNI
+626 EDLNRQLQAVGGNI

-659 QVE
+659 QLES